1 MNRAKPVL
9 NWAFHTHWKGCMEKA
24 GKKDAKKSQGCPG
37 SRRAVNRPRTHFSP
51 RSGHQLPIKDLPACL
66 PEQSSLYWKCP
77 CWQGR
82 YVTWCLTRWG
92 WGEFHF
98 AAGNPLLAYLSEYFK
113 SMDSLSER
121 IWCTAPCAGLPW
133 LGYSLAERLEA
144 GRNALMSKNGPL
156 FCVGGEG
163 GGIYSAASPAA

>member
-1 MNRAKPVL
+1 MQKTFLHKRLVFEYPLYIKNPEVPASEQGQAGPEL
-9 NWAFHTHWKGCMEKA
+9 GCSHSLERMHGE
-24 GKKDAKKSQGCPG
+24 SLEEGCKERPRLPG

-51 RSGHQLPIKDLPACL
+51 RSGHQLPIKELPACL

-98 AAGNPLLAYLSEYFK
+98 AAGNPLLAYLSEF
-113 SMDSLSER
+113 
-121 IWCTAPCAGLPW
+121 
-133 LGYSLAERLEA
+133 
-144 GRNALMSKNGPL
+144 
-156 FCVGGEG
+156 F
-163 GGIYSAASPAA
+163 